1 MKRNSSIDPAILLE
15 NVVLPNQCCPMLL
28 YHALTLHHV
37 CVWTGS
43 CRDFE
48 QAFERTFSIP
58 VKWRYWSARCRSII
72 SLILQKHRT
81 TSHGTMRERALRSR
95 SWSTASCSGI
105 HKCGSSTSPCS
116 STENTP
122 VWSGMNGLSPFEF
135 TVILCLSIRICPK
148 QCIMGCTKPLH
159 SGMTCFCSK

>member
-1 MKRNSSIDPAILLE
+1 MCEQVPAGTSNRRLSGRS
-15 NVVLPNQCCPMLL
+15 P
-28 YHALTLHHV
+28 
-37 CVWTGS
+37 S
-43 CRDFE
+43 R
-48 QAFERTFSIP
+48 

-72 SLILQKHRT
+72 SLILQKQKHRT